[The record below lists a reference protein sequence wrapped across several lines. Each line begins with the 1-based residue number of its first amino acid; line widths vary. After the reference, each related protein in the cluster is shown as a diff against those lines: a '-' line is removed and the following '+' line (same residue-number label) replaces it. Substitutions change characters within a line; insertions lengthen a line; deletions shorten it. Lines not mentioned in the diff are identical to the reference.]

1 MSSRK
6 YSQKDY
12 ESDQKKLLKI
22 KSGLEKHLENNPKL
36 KELINNKDPKLEIKE
51 KLKAIDLTIA
61 YLVRKGNN
69 PELSIVKEKFHPLQT
84 LIDIANDYEKK
95 LEDNTIE

>member
-22 KSGLEKHLENNPKL
+22 KSGLEKHLKKNPKL
-36 KELINNKDPKLEIKE
+36 KKLIETKDPKLQIKE
-51 KLKAIDLTIA
+51 KLKAMDLTIA
-61 YLVRKGNN
+61 YFVRKGIFSSL
-69 PELSIVKEKFHPLQT
+69 ELQT

-95 LEDNTIE
+95 LEDNDE